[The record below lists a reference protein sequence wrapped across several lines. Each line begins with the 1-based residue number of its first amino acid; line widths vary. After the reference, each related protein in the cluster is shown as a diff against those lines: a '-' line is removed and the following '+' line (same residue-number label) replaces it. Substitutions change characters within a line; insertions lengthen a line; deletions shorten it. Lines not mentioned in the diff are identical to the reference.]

1 MSFKINFY
9 ISICKNI
16 WKPFL
21 VFIKIVSYMPS
32 KKNNT
37 DIEKYI
43 GQLNPNEKKA
53 YEIAKDHLGTSFN
66 IEKSN
71 GFLKWKSQKN

>member
-1 MSFKINFY
+1 
-9 ISICKNI
+9 
-16 WKPFL
+16 
-21 VFIKIVSYMPS
+21 MPS

>member
-1 MSFKINFY
+1 
-9 ISICKNI
+9 
-16 WKPFL
+16 
-21 VFIKIVSYMPS
+21 MPS

-43 GQLNPNEKKA
+43 DQLNPNEKKA